1 MDPQLLSHLLQL
13 AARTGDRLIVVDPA
27 SPQPFVLMGIAQY
40 EALVGG
46 SSHVIPAGTTV
57 QDVSAFTPDPVVAR
71 ANAELAAWR
80 ATSQPVSPATDLPAT
95 VAGFAPEP
103 LQSATTDDE
112 RFYVEPLE

>member
-1 MDPQLLSHLLQL
+1 MDPQLLHHLLQL

-27 SPQPFVLMGIAQY
+27 SQRPFVLMGIAQY

-46 SSHVIPAGTTV
+46 GDAHAIPVGTTV
-57 QDVSAFTPDPVVAR
+57 QDASAFTPDPVVAR

-80 ATSQPVSPATDLPAT
+80 ASQPVPPATDLPAT
-95 VAGFAPEP
+95 VAGFTPEP
-103 LQSATTDDE
+103 LQSATTDDD